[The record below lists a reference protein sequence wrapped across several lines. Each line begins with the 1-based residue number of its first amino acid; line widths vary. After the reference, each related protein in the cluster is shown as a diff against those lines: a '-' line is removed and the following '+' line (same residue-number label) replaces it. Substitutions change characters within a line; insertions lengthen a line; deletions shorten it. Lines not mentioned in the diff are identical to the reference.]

1 LDGLPTTGKMENGME
16 VAVGID
22 LGSTAIKVVLV
33 TEGKIVWKK
42 AVPTAP
48 GQAAI
53 AERLTAE
60 GLKSLGIPSRQEAAT
75 AVTGYGKGLVNGAA
89 KVIDEVSA
97 NAFGISLL
105 SGGRARTVINI
116 GGQDVKVIRLSASG
130 KLIDFKMND
139 KCAAGTGRF
148 FEMAGRILDTPV
160 DAFGAMGHTVDDP
173 ATLNSTCAVFAESEI
188 VSLMAKGVAKERII
202 QGLHEAIARRIAG
215 LAGSQDVED
224 DLYLDG
230 GTANNRGLVA
240 AVEDEL
246 FRDVYV
252 LPHPQFTVAYG
263 AARTLGDDMAKP

>member
-1 LDGLPTTGKMENGME
+1 MELT
-16 VAVGID
+16 VGID

-33 TEGKIVWKK
+33 AGGQIVWKK

-60 GLKSLGIPSRQEAAT
+60 GLQALGVSPPQAAAT

-97 NAFGISLL
+97 NALGISLL

-130 KLIDFKMND
+130 KLLDFKMND

-160 DAFGAMGHTVDDP
+160 DDFGAIGEAVDNP

-188 VSLMAKGVAKERII
+188 VSLMAKGIAKERII

-215 LAGSQDVED
+215 LAGSRDMED
-224 DLYLDG
+224 DFYLDG
-230 GTANNRGLVA
+230 GTANNPGLVA
-240 AVEDEL
+240 AIEDEL
-246 FRDVYV
+246 FRDVFV

-263 AARTLGDDMAKP
+263 AACALGNDMEKQ